1 MYCSFRLQL
10 TNGLNKLTSN
20 CPVMRTCI
28 SRTFRPSILGIYY
41 LCVSSSSRRSCQRI
55 LNALSDFSSNP
66 KQTNLDGETQ
76 VVQKIS
82 WHLIKVRTFT
92 TQSRRLSETE
102 RERKRERTQRTSP
115 GTIEPMKS
123 NQICSAKKKKKIEQQ
138 AKRQIK

>member
-20 CPVMRTCI
+20 WPVMRTCI
-28 SRTFRPSILGIYY
+28 SRPFRPSILGIYY

-102 RERKRERTQRTSP
+102 REKMGEDPKNESRDNRTHE
-115 GTIEPMKS
+115 IKS
-123 NQICSAKKKKKIEQQ
+123 NLLSKKKKKIEQQ

>member
-1 MYCSFRLQL
+1 
-10 TNGLNKLTSN
+10 
-20 CPVMRTCI
+20 MRTCL

-66 KQTNLDGETQ
+66 KKTNPDGETQ

-102 RERKRERTQRTSP
+102 RKRERTQRTSP

-123 NQICSAKKKKKIEQQ
+123 NQICSAKKKKEKIEQQ

>member
-1 MYCSFRLQL
+1 
-10 TNGLNKLTSN
+10 
-20 CPVMRTCI
+20 MRTCI

-66 KQTNLDGETQ
+66 KQTNPDGETQ

-102 RERKRERTQRTSP
+102 REKESGPKERVP
-115 GTIEPMKS
+115 G
-123 NQICSAKKKKKIEQQ
+123 Q
-138 AKRQIK
+138 